1 MKILDFLNPFIF
13 WQNLKKVFISVK
25 NWNFYAKQMRL
36 LSENGTLKQLGMRL
50 DLRNR
55 AYYILNLEPE
65 TLMMGAEVLELERS
79 RVMESINIRK
89 GAFEK
94 AELIELIEI
103 KTTRI
108 KTTDYYAYL
117 IQVKYRPSASLTDWA
132 YSTTWLSVISVAA
145 VYVITSWHSLT
156 TLVKIFFQN
165 I

>member
-36 LSENGTLKQLGMRL
+36 LAENGTLKQLGMRL